1 VAIDLWADPSLEG
14 RRFAVQGVG
23 KVGHALVGHLVEA
36 GAEVVV
42 ADVNPEHVE
51 RTVADFGVTVVDPSR
66 IHAEACDVFVPC
78 ALGGVI
84 NDQTI
89 PELRCTAVAGA
100 ANNQLLGPG
109 HADALAEAGILYTPD
124 FIINAG
130 GVINVA
136 DELNGYDERRARLR
150 IESIFRNVAKVLETA
165 RKEGVTPSVAANRV
179 AEARIRAVG
188 RIRQIRG
195 PQSAT
200 F

>member
-1 VAIDLWADPSLEG
+1 M
-14 RRFAVQGVG
+14 
-23 KVGHALVGHLVEA
+23 
-36 GAEVVV
+36 
-42 ADVNPEHVE
+42 
-51 RTVADFGVTVVDPSR
+51 
-66 IHAEACDVFVPC
+66 
-78 ALGGVI
+78 
-84 NDQTI
+84 
-89 PELRCTAVAGA
+89 RCTAVAGA

-195 PQSAT
+195 PRGAT